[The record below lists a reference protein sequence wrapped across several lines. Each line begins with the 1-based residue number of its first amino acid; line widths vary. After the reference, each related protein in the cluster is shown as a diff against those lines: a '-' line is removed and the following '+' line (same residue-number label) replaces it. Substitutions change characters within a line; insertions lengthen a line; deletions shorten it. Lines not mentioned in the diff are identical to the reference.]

1 MRYKITNY
9 YSIKYKIHKM
19 SRVYLYEKMNNV
31 STMKQDRSE
40 DGFIRLKG
48 TFGVC
53 GVRNGNNRVYETS
66 NYSKMIE
73 KMKTRIATEGCPG
86 ELEHP
91 ESTMNINY
99 NNVSHVVED
108 ISIDESGVVTGTIK
122 LLNTPKGKIAQ
133 ALVEGGL
140 PLFVSSRAV
149 GTIDSKGKVT
159 LEELKTY
166 DLVGTPGF
174 SQAKLNVANEGLVCE
189 SIDENT
195 FMVIEKKQN
204 ENMDKTLE
212 SLQREVE
219 KLRDEVSRQREK
231 IRDLSAEL
239 DESRV
244 DIPKLAEGIEKWIV
258 EEISPAIE
266 KWITREYTTEVEKIA
281 NQTSREQLKNMLPVV
296 EKWVVNE
303 FAPEVQNWVVN
314 EFAPEVQSWLVNEY
328 SPVVENWVT
337 NEFAPEIQNWL
348 VDEYSPVI
356 EKWCRQE
363 LIPHTLK
370 SLNESKN
377 ENKAEK
383 LATVDK
389 LLEMLDQTPA
399 KPVFNRVNTSSNEP
413 RYVQLIPEDL
423 KPRWEMLNES
433 QKEYIYRKAK
443 LHNLTTESQIESFW
457 RGVDFEKITPV
468 TNILENLD
476 QVTDTFEQRLRMQLR
491 SRRQ

>member
-1 MRYKITNY
+1 M
-9 YSIKYKIHKM
+9 
-19 SRVYLYEKMNNV
+19 
-31 STMKQDRSE
+31 
-40 DGFIRLKG
+40 
-48 TFGVC
+48 
-53 GVRNGNNRVYETS
+53 
-66 NYSKMIE
+66 
-73 KMKTRIATEGCPG
+73 
-86 ELEHP
+86 
-91 ESTMNINY
+91 
-99 NNVSHVVED
+99 
-108 ISIDESGVVTGTIK
+108 
-122 LLNTPKGKIAQ
+122 
-133 ALVEGGL
+133 
-140 PLFVSSRAV
+140 
-149 GTIDSKGKVT
+149 
-159 LEELKTY
+159 
-166 DLVGTPGF
+166 
-174 SQAKLNVANEGLVCE
+174 
-189 SIDENT
+189 
-195 FMVIEKKQN
+195 
-204 ENMDKTLE
+204 
-212 SLQREVE
+212 
-219 KLRDEVSRQREK
+219 
-231 IRDLSAEL
+231 
-239 DESRV
+239 
-244 DIPKLAEGIEKWIV
+244 
-258 EEISPAIE
+258 
-266 KWITREYTTEVEKIA
+266 
-281 NQTSREQLKNMLPVV
+281 
-296 EKWVVNE
+296 
-303 FAPEVQNWVVN
+303 
-314 EFAPEVQSWLVNEY
+314 
-328 SPVVENWVT
+328 
-337 NEFAPEIQNWL
+337 

>member
-174 SQAKLNVANEGLVCE
+174 SQAKLNVTNEGLVCE

-195 FMVIEKKQN
+195 FMVMEKKQN
-204 ENMDKTLE
+204 ANMD
-212 SLQREVE
+212 
-219 KLRDEVSRQREK
+219 
-231 IRDLSAEL
+231 
-239 DESRV
+239 
-244 DIPKLAEGIEKWIV
+244 
-258 EEISPAIE
+258 
-266 KWITREYTTEVEKIA
+266 
-281 NQTSREQLKNMLPVV
+281 
-296 EKWVVNE
+296 
-303 FAPEVQNWVVN
+303 
-314 EFAPEVQSWLVNEY
+314 
-328 SPVVENWVT
+328 
-337 NEFAPEIQNWL
+337 
-348 VDEYSPVI
+348 
-356 EKWCRQE
+356 
-363 LIPHTLK
+363 
-370 SLNESKN
+370 
-377 ENKAEK
+377 
-383 LATVDK
+383 
-389 LLEMLDQTPA
+389 
-399 KPVFNRVNTSSNEP
+399 
-413 RYVQLIPEDL
+413 
-423 KPRWEMLNES
+423 
-433 QKEYIYRKAK
+433 
-443 LHNLTTESQIESFW
+443 
-457 RGVDFEKITPV
+457 
-468 TNILENLD
+468 
-476 QVTDTFEQRLRMQLR
+476 
-491 SRRQ
+491 

>member
-174 SQAKLNVANEGLVCE
+174 SQAKLNVTNEGLVCE

-204 ENMDKTLE
+204 DNMDKTLE

-281 NQTSREQLKNMLPVV
+281 NQTSREQLKSMLPVV
-296 EKWVVNE
+296 EKWVTNE
-303 FAPEVQNWVVN
+303 FAPEV
-314 EFAPEVQSWLVNEY
+314 
-328 SPVVENWVT
+328 
-337 NEFAPEIQNWL
+337 QNWL

-399 KPVFNRVNTSSNEP
+399 KPVFNRVNASSNEP
-413 RYVQLIPEDL
+413 RYVQ
-423 KPRWEMLNES
+423 LNES

>member
-174 SQAKLNVANEGLVCE
+174 SQAKLNVTNEGLVCE

-281 NQTSREQLKNMLPVV
+281 NQTSREQLKSMLPVV

-314 EFAPEVQSWLVNEY
+314 EFAPEVQSWLVNE
-328 SPVVENWVT
+328 
-337 NEFAPEIQNWL
+337 
-348 VDEYSPVI
+348 
-356 EKWCRQE
+356 
-363 LIPHTLK
+363 
-370 SLNESKN
+370 
-377 ENKAEK
+377 
-383 LATVDK
+383 
-389 LLEMLDQTPA
+389 
-399 KPVFNRVNTSSNEP
+399 
-413 RYVQLIPEDL
+413 
-423 KPRWEMLNES
+423 
-433 QKEYIYRKAK
+433 
-443 LHNLTTESQIESFW
+443 
-457 RGVDFEKITPV
+457 
-468 TNILENLD
+468 
-476 QVTDTFEQRLRMQLR
+476 
-491 SRRQ
+491 